1 MRRTTGSC
9 SARLR
14 ALPLLAAPLAPLPFP
29 ERPFVSRDDAVSATP
44 PGSTCTLMGRPAA
57 PLAAAV
63 AMRRASDVNDISS
76 IVLEAATLA
85 VRELPSNVQFAVSSR
100 EASMG

>member
-14 ALPLLAAPLAPLPFP
+14 ALPLPPALLGALPLPEP
-29 ERPFVSRDDAVSATP
+29 PFVPLDAPACGDP
-44 PGSTCTLMGRPAA
+44 PGRTCTLMGRPAA

-63 AMRRASDVNDISS
+63 AMRRASFVNDISS
-76 IVLEAATLA
+76 IVLVAATFA
-85 VRELPSNVQFAVSSR
+85 VREFPSKLQFAASSR
-100 EASMG
+100 DTSMG